1 MKKFTKPL
9 AFLAKLTISAL
20 LISYLINNFEV
31 GQVLRDIR
39 PLSIWI
45 IALLMLTFLTQLLVS
60 SFRYHKILHIMGLF
74 IAYKSTLTSVFIGY
88 FFSQTM
94 ISFVGGDA
102 MRIFYTSRSGGK
114 ISQITKAV
122 VLDRLSGFAGQILQ
136 LGLILPFLLPLLPN
150 KIMQTWII
158 IIVASS
164 FTLALATIAFG
175 TKKNLLNRSEILN
188 MISNYSKRI
197 LDRLYTGKGMFIFI
211 GLSLVIALMN
221 CFAYYLI
228 GKALN
233 IQLTLTDILILT
245 PPVFFLSM
253 LPISISGWGVREA
266 ATVMMLGLAGIS
278 SHDALSISIV
288 FGLSLLLISLP
299 GGILWLISPKQIKK
313 EEFAKSQRL

>member
-1 MKKFTKPL
+1 
-9 AFLAKLTISAL
+9 
-20 LISYLINNFEV
+20 
-31 GQVLRDIR
+31 
-39 PLSIWI
+39 
-45 IALLMLTFLTQLLVS
+45 
-60 SFRYHKILHIMGLF
+60 MGLY
-74 IAYKSTLTSVFIGY
+74 IAYKSTLISVFIGY

-102 MRIFYTSRSGGK
+102 MRIFYTSRSGEK

-122 VLDRLSGFAGQILQ
+122 VLDRLSGFAGQVLQ
-136 LGLILPFLLPLLPN
+136 LGLILPFLLPILPN
-150 KIMQTWII
+150 KSIQMWLL
-158 IIVASS
+158 IIVAFS
-164 FTLALATIAFG
+164 FTLALAIIAFG
-175 TKKNLLNRSEILN
+175 TNKHLLNRSEILSK
-188 MISNYSKRI
+188 ISNYSKRI

-211 GLSLVIALMN
+211 GLSFAIALMN
-221 CFAYYLI
+221 CFAYYVI

-266 ATVMMLGLAGIS
+266 ATVMMLGIAGIS

-313 EEFAKSQRL
+313 EKFAKPQPL